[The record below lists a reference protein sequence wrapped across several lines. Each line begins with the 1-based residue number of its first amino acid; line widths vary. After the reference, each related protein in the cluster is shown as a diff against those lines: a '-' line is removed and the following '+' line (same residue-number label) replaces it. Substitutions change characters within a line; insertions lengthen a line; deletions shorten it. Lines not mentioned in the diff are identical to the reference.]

1 MGFLKNLQVLFSG
14 DLAEKRAYDVNADLT
29 GRDINGNSFLNTAVG
44 VGAIPINE
52 STALRLSA
60 VWACVKIKSN
70 QLATLPFN
78 FYKKDKKGNS
88 SIAFNAAAQRVMK
101 RPNPFMSAFDFKFAM
116 MAAKMLHGNGYALI
130 NRDGNYLPL
139 ELIPLHPS
147 TVTPELKDN
156 ILQYVIRQNNK
167 IFIESSDNILHFKG
181 FSLDGLVGL
190 SAIKT
195 EAQNLG
201 LALASQNELKNFY
214 EKGSKIAG
222 FVSYPNKL
230 ETISKLKSEQALV
243 DKISGSHP
251 TTQVPIFDNGA
262 KYVPVGVNP
271 AEALWLEMMG
281 YGVEEICRIFGVPP
295 HLVASLKQSTNN
307 NIEHQG
313 MDFVNHGL
321 LPEAKSFEEELD
333 RKLLTT
339 FESADHYSKFNMNGL
354 LRGDSAARAALY
366 QTLHNIGAINAN
378 QVRALEEMNSYE
390 GGDTYFIQLNQID
403 VTKST
408 DYYMAEKTTP
418 QARNEAEIIIEDIKN
433 GKPILT

>member
-1 MGFLKNLQVLFSG
+1 MGFINNLKVLFSG
-14 DLAEKRAYDVNADLT
+14 DLAEKRDVNHDLH
-29 GRDINGNSFLNTAVG
+29 GRDYNGNSLLNSAESVG
-44 VGAIPINE
+44 TIPVNE
-52 STALRLSA
+52 STALKLSA

-78 FYKKDKKGNS
+78 FYQRDKKGDS
-88 SIAFNAAAQRVMK
+88 YVALKSAAQMLMK
-101 RPNPFMSAFDFKFAM
+101 KPNKFMSAFDFKFAM
-116 MAAKMLHGNGYALI
+116 MAAKMLHGNGYARI
-130 NRDGNYLPL
+130 VRDTNLTPI
-139 ELIPLHPS
+139 ELIPIHPLR
-147 TVTPELKDN
+147 VEPIIKDGELVYRIDGGYLESPDN
-156 ILQYVIRQNNK
+156 M
-167 IFIESSDNILHFKG
+167 LHFKG
-181 FSLDGLVGL
+181 LTLDGLVGM
-190 SAIKT
+190 SAIKA

-214 EKGSKIAG
+214 EKGSKIPG

-230 ETISKLKSEQALV
+230 ETVSKQKSEAALQN
-243 DKISGSHP
+243 KIAGTSP

-271 AEALWLEMMG
+271 AEALWLDMMG

-295 HLVASLKQSTNN
+295 HLIASLKQSTNN

-321 LPEAKSFEEELD
+321 LPEAKCFEEELD
-333 RKLLTT
+333 RKLLST
-339 FESADHYSKFNMNGL
+339 FEQADHYSKFNMNGL

-366 QTLHNIGAINAN
+366 QVLHNTAAINAN
-378 QVRALEEMNSYE
+378 QIRRLEEMNGYE

-408 DYYMAEKTTP
+408 DYYMQPSAEK
-418 QARNEAEIIIEDIKN
+418 REIDELIKEIN
-433 GKPILT
+433 GKAIH

>member
-1 MGFLKNLQVLFSG
+1 MKVLGYNITFSKHNEP
-14 DLAEKRAYDVNADLT
+14 EKRAYDVNADLT

-44 VGAIPINE
+44 VGSIPVNE
-52 STALRLSA
+52 QTALRLSA

-78 FYKKDKKGNS
+78 FYQRDKKGNS
-88 SIAFNAAAQRVMK
+88 SIAFQAAAQRVMK
-101 RPNPFMSAFDFKFAM
+101 TPNPFMSAFDFKFAM
-116 MAAKMLHGNGYALI
+116 MAAKMLHGNGYAYIL
-130 NRDGNYLPL
+130 RDSNTFPV
-139 ELIPLHPS
+139 ELIPQHPN
-147 TVTPELKDN
+147 TVDPEIN
-156 ILQYVIRQNNK
+156 NGILRYKITQNNRT
-167 IFIESSDNILHFKG
+167 FYVAAENMLHFKG
-181 FSLDGLVGL
+181 FSLDGLVGM

-201 LALASQNELKNFY
+201 LALASQNELKSFY

-230 ETISKLKSEQALV
+230 ETNSKAKSEAALV
-243 DKISGSHP
+243 DKISGSNP

-339 FESADHYSKFNMNGL
+339 FEMPDHYSKFNMNGL

-378 QVRALEEMNSYE
+378 QVRALEEMNSYD
-390 GGDTYFIQLNQID
+390 GGDTYYIQLNQID
-403 VTKST
+403 VTKSNEYLLT
-408 DYYMAEKTTP
+408 PKPTNNQRAE
-418 QARNEAEIIIEDIKN
+418 IEDILDIIEKRN
-433 GKPILT
+433 LVKS